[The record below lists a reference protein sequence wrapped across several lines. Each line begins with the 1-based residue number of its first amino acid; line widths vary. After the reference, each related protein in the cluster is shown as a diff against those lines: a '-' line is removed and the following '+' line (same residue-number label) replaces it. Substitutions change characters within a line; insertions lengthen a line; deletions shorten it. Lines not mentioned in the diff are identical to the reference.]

1 MTAAATPPLEPAHW
15 AERVAYRYL
24 LTLGW
29 HPLAVNYRLRGG
41 ELDLVFEDGSTVVVV
56 EVRQRKSARF
66 GDPAE
71 TIDARKLGRV
81 RATARHF
88 ASTVLRAP
96 DTAMRIDAVVL
107 VGDERR
113 HTVRHLKD
121 VG

>member
-1 MTAAATPPLEPAHW
+1 MTTAATSSREPAHW
-15 AERVAYRYL
+15 AERVAYRHL
-24 LTLGW
+24 LALGW
-29 HPLAVNYRLRGG
+29 RPLAVNYRLRGG
-41 ELDLVFEDGSTVVVV
+41 ELDLVFEEGSTVVVV
-56 EVRQRKSARF
+56 EVRQRKSVRF

-96 DTAMRIDAVVL
+96 DVAMRIDAVVL

>member
-1 MTAAATPPLEPAHW
+1 VTTPATPPIEPGHW
-15 AERVAYRYL
+15 AERVAFHHL
-24 LTLGW
+24 LALGW
-29 HPLAVNYRLRGG
+29 RPLAVNYRIRGG
-41 ELDLVFEDGSTVVVV
+41 ELDLVFDDGTTVVVV

-71 TIDARKLGRV
+71 TIDARKLGRI

-96 DTAMRIDAVVL
+96 DAAMRIDAVVL
-107 VGDERR
+107 LGDERR
-113 HTVRHLKD
+113 HTLRHVQD